1 MKDSANFV
9 ALLGTKG
16 GPALRAGS
24 TMPTSS
30 LLMLDGKAVIIDCGL
45 GVTRGLVEQGVA
57 LKDIRTIFITHL
69 HSDHYL
75 ELGPLLHTAW
85 TAGLKDDVIVYGPKG
100 TLAYLTYFF
109 MSMQF
114 DIETRISDEGRP
126 DIRQLVKVHSYDETL
141 DATIDGIQVT
151 ALRNLHPPIEDS
163 FALSFKSQK
172 HHVVFSGDTAHLPA
186 LSEFSKDADLLVHEA
201 MLVDGVEALVARVG
215 NGDDRLRNHLF
226 ASHSSAEE
234 AAQIARKAGVK
245 AIALHHLIPSDDPAF
260 TRKNWEDAVKPH
272 YDGKLFIGTDGL
284 RIEL

>member
-1 MKDSANFV
+1 MTDQNFV

-16 GPALRAGS
+16 GPAIRQGS

-30 LLMLDGKAVIIDCGL
+30 LLVLDGKAIVVDCGL
-45 GVTRGLVEQGVA
+45 GVTKGLVDQGIA
-57 LKDIRTIFITHL
+57 LKDISTIFVTHL

-85 TAGLKDDVIVYGPKG
+85 TAGLKSEVVVYGPKG

-114 DIETRISDEGRP
+114 DIETRISDEGRR
-126 DIRQLVKVHSYDETL
+126 DLRQLVKVHSYDESL
-141 DATIDGIQVT
+141 NALIDGVTVT
-151 ALRNLHPPIEDS
+151 ALRNFHPPIEDS
-163 FALSFKSQK
+163 FALSFKSAK

-186 LSEFSKDADLLVHEA
+186 LSVFARGADLLIHEA
-201 MLVDGVEALVARVG
+201 MLLDGVEALVARVG
-215 NGDDRLRNHLF
+215 NGDNRLRKHLF

-234 AAQIARKAGVK
+234 AAQIAAAADVK
-245 AIALHHLIPSDDPAF
+245 SLALHHLIPSDDPAF
-260 TRKNWEDAVKPH
+260 TQEHWQVAVKPH
-272 YDGKLFIGTDGL
+272 YNGDLFVGTDGL